1 MTWGSFSF
9 FFQLAGD
16 PSRTGSWEDHQW
28 HQNNQST
35 LTYNAVGSY
44 FYVWKKPYNLLKF
57 CHPYDF
63 ALPLMQSCKE
73 ELFQLVILEKA
84 PYTACSWSRQP
95 GVIWQFLSQKI
106 MKYENG
112 PHLRFKEHLL
122 STSNKEAD
130 ILSQTSRWS
139 HESIPDVTCRSPKLC
154 QLMMIWVR
162 NGHLAAGRNHRALE
176 LLWCVWLRC
185 PRPSP

>member
-1 MTWGSFSF
+1 
-9 FFQLAGD
+9 
-16 PSRTGSWEDHQW
+16 
-28 HQNNQST
+28 
-35 LTYNAVGSY
+35 
-44 FYVWKKPYNLLKF
+44 
-57 CHPYDF
+57 
-63 ALPLMQSCKE
+63 MQSCKE

-84 PYTACSWSRQP
+84 PYTACSWSLQP

-122 STSNKEAD
+122 STSNNEAD

-154 QLMMIWVR
+154 QLMMIWVWEMVTLLQDVTIVHWNCCGVCSSAVQDQAR
-162 NGHLAAGRNHRALE
+162 RASVGKAETPESKGKGTMQDLSYVG
-176 LLWCVWLRC
+176 C
-185 PRPSP
+185 SQQKK